1 MDLDAKYGHMVSEPG
16 PAQHGRLLAQ
26 PRRTVAIVGAGP
38 AGLFAAER
46 IAAAGH
52 SVTLYER
59 MPSPARKLLMAGR
72 GGLNLTHSEP
82 FERLLQR
89 YGAAAPR
96 LEAALR
102 AFPPARLLEWAQG
115 LGQETFIGSSGRV
128 FPRAM
133 KSSPLL
139 RAWLRRLAELGV
151 TLRPRHRWT
160 GWDEAGRLLFEA
172 GPAGDIVAV
181 AADATLLALGG
192 ASWPRLGAN
201 GDWVMP
207 LTAAGVA
214 VTPLEPANC
223 GLHIAWSES
232 FRARC
237 EGQPL
242 KRIAV
247 RAGAVEARGEAV
259 VTSGGLEGGV
269 IYVLTPSLRALLD
282 SAPGPHIVID
292 LRPDITE
299 EALAQRLSRP
309 RGKQSTANFLRK
321 AAALSPVAIALLR
334 EAAGGA
340 LPASPASLASLIKA
354 VTLPVTGLAGLDR
367 AISTAGGVAL
377 GDIDDG
383 YMLHR
388 RPGVFVAGEMLDWE
402 APTGG
407 YLLQAT
413 FATAA
418 AAAHGLLRWL
428 EDETTHVAGVATD
441 DGLQATSSRQ

>member
-1 MDLDAKYGHMVSEPG
+1 MVSVPA
-16 PAQHGRLLAQ
+16 PAQQGRRPALQ
-26 PRRTVAIVGAGP
+26 RRRVAIVGAGP
-38 AGLFAAER
+38 AGLFAAEH
-46 IAAAGH
+46 IASAGH
-52 SVTLYER
+52 AVTIYER

-82 FERLLQR
+82 FEQLLSR

-102 AFPPARLLEWAQG
+102 SFPPAALQEWAQG
-115 LGQETFIGSSGRV
+115 LGQETFVGTSGRV

-133 KSSPLL
+133 KSAPLL
-139 RAWLRRLAELGV
+139 RAWLRRLGDLGV
-151 TLRPRHRWT
+151 SLRPRHRWT
-160 GWDEAGRLLFEA
+160 GWDAAGRLLFEA
-172 GPAGDIVAV
+172 GPAGDIEVET
-181 AADATLLALGG
+181 ADATLLALGG

-201 GDWVMP
+201 GDWVVP
-207 LTAAGVA
+207 LAAAGVA

-223 GLHIAWSES
+223 GVRIAWSES

-247 RAGAVEARGEAV
+247 RVGAIEARGEAV

-269 IYVLTPSLRALLD
+269 IYVLTPSLRALLA
-282 SAPGPHIVID
+282 SAANPHIVID

-299 EALAQRLSRP
+299 AGLAQRLSRP

-321 AAALSPVAIALLR
+321 SAALSPVAIALLR

-340 LPASPASLASLIKA
+340 LPATPASLASLIKA
-354 VTLPVTGLAGLDR
+354 VTLPATGLAGLNR

-377 GDIDDG
+377 DDIDEG
-383 YMLHR
+383 YMLR
-388 RPGVFVAGEMLDWE
+388 RCPGVFVAGEMLDWE

-418 AAAHGLLRWL
+418 AAAQGLLRWL
-428 EDETTHVAGVATD
+428 DGDRPLRDRVATAGVLDAPSS
-441 DGLQATSSRQ
+441 GL